1 MAGNRFF
8 GITSRLLMAIV
19 AGLLVLSYLSVV
31 INPAKVWPISLSGI
45 FFVPLSIANLVLL
58 LWALKRRSRSFI
70 IPLLAFLPALLFLG
84 RYVRFSS
91 EEVAEASCPLKIVS
105 YNVGRFALGEATDCE
120 ARIMDFIRESDA
132 DIVCLQEFY
141 VNDVNALK
149 ENIRRH
155 LKGYRADY
163 YMFPTSRG
171 AFGNVTLS
179 RRPVVGK
186 GKIKFEESSNLAI
199 YTDYEVAG
207 RRFRVYNC
215 HFESYN
221 ISFAGLVR
229 AAFRADGDVFTD
241 TGNKMKRSIMR
252 RPRQVEQV
260 FADIERCPVEAF
272 VCGDFNDNPM
282 SYTYYRL
289 LRGRKDAFV
298 EAGKGFGATFALLW
312 PMLRID
318 YVLFPERYRAVS
330 HEIPRVEF
338 SDHYPVVAQV
348 DLL

>member
-155 LKGYRADY
+155 LKEAHSE
-163 YMFPTSRG
+163 TS
-171 AFGNVTLS
+171 L
-179 RRPVVGK
+179 
-186 GKIKFEESSNLAI
+186 
-199 YTDYEVAG
+199 
-207 RRFRVYNC
+207 
-215 HFESYN
+215 
-221 ISFAGLVR
+221 
-229 AAFRADGDVFTD
+229 
-241 TGNKMKRSIMR
+241 
-252 RPRQVEQV
+252 
-260 FADIERCPVEAF
+260 
-272 VCGDFNDNPM
+272 
-282 SYTYYRL
+282 
-289 LRGRKDAFV
+289 
-298 EAGKGFGATFALLW
+298 
-312 PMLRID
+312 
-318 YVLFPERYRAVS
+318 
-330 HEIPRVEF
+330 
-338 SDHYPVVAQV
+338 
-348 DLL
+348 